1 MNISHE
7 LAASSEQKLLPERW
21 VTQNESYDKRLTK
34 KHPGIFK
41 LTSLDAV
48 SVLSVKSSQMLE
60 KLNAYIHIA

>member
-34 KHPGIFK
+34 KLPGIFK
-41 LTSLDAV
+41 LTS
-48 SVLSVKSSQMLE
+48 QMQFQCCLL
-60 KLNAYIHIA
+60 KVHKC